1 MPACSPCCVFPW
13 FQVARFQ
20 ASLAG
25 VGPGAGAFGDVEG
38 AGTGAGAPG
47 SGAAG
52 VPCIALQLPYKGGD
66 FAAVVAMPEGN
77 LSTAAQGEPPWEA
90 V

>member
-1 MPACSPCCVFPW
+1 M
-13 FQVARFQ
+13 
-20 ASLAG
+20 
-25 VGPGAGAFGDVEG
+25 GPGAGAFADV
-38 AGTGAGAPG
+38 AGAGAPG
-47 SGAAG
+47 SAGAAG